1 MLIDDEM
8 IGGGPDCPSE
18 GPGGLGAILMPSAPL
33 KSRKGAFLMLAAPS
47 QARTCPCVLAA
58 PCMDGCVH
66 GWAFLIPLLS
76 APLFLSF
83 SMKENIASSVHAGI
97 ERAFASSKYFKQL
110 AQPDYR

>member
-8 IGGGPDCPSE
+8 TGGGPDCPSE

-83 SMKENIASSVHAGI
+83 SMQFLQTRYANIAT
-97 ERAFASSKYFKQL
+97 RLSKKKKNSLVYIYKEGF
-110 AQPDYR
+110 